1 MPNRRFLRQ
10 IGGRRGGFAGFP
22 KTGPE
27 TRFWV
32 DLVAQVTPGVSKRL
46 GDVGRV
52 RGGAPRGV
60 RGVTPGVRP
69 ARPIGGPRNV
79 SAWHSGASPP
89 GVRPLTPPG

>member
-60 RGVTPGVRP
+60 RGVTPVVRP
-69 ARPIGGPRNV
+69 ARPIGGREMCPRGTLGP
-79 SAWHSGASPP
+79 HPP
-89 GVRPLTPPG
+89 G